1 MFLNDAYVVYLGFLL
16 QDVNQF
22 ELPSLAVMSTS
33 CSSSGNDM
41 LSSKVVVKFLEFIYG
56 MDTKCYD
63 VLLLRYIHVLA
74 AS

>member
-1 MFLNDAYVVYLGFLL
+1 M

-22 ELPSLAVMSTS
+22 ELSSLAVMSTS

-41 LSSKVVVKFLEFIYG
+41 LSSKVGVKFLKFTYA
-56 MDTKCYD
+56 MDTYCYD
-63 VLLLRYIHVLA
+63 VMIFTYVHVLA